1 MIDKHEFGA
10 GMAVLAG
17 AFGREI
23 DEPIIRAYYAVLG
36 SRLTTAEWQLAVSHT
51 LSGETFWPSPAV
63 LLQKVK
69 ADDESKGVAVLEHV
83 RRVLWKA
90 GGHRF
95 LPFET
100 FQQEFDAPTKA
111 AIRDVGGLAAISDDD
126 SRAFAKR
133 FVKAYAEAV
142 NPSAPRISQPPTDG
156 KVIRLVRDVAANIS
170 RRDRQLPTG
179 DA

>member
-17 AFGREI
+17 AFGREV
-23 DEPIIRAYYAVLG
+23 DEAVIRAYYAVLG
-36 SRLTTAEWQLAVSHT
+36 SKLTTAEWQSAVTQT
-51 LSGETFWPSPAV
+51 LFSETFWPSPAT

-69 ADDESKGVAVLEHV
+69 ADDESKAVAALEHV

-95 LPFET
+95 LSFET

-111 AIRDVGGLAAISDDD
+111 AIREVGGLAAISEDD
-126 SRAFAKR
+126 SKAFAKR
-133 FVKAYAEAV
+133 FVKAYAQAV
-142 NPSAPRISQPPTDG
+142 NPTAPRIAQPATDP
-156 KVIRLVRDVAANIS
+156 KVNRLVRDVANTIS
-170 RRDRQLPTG
+170 RMDRQLPTG
-179 DA
+179 DR